1 MKVHDNCPKP
11 GRVWSIEVSSFI
23 GRRKL
28 ARILAAVPGVRIIKM
43 PGYLSRLSDK
53 PFCRFELDGHLFV
66 VEATWP
72 SGNRFVI
79 SPEPQGC
86 VDQLLVVRQVLA
98 QHRSFWGRLLA
109 PSRLRVGK

>member
-11 GRVWSIEVSSFI
+11 GGIWSIEVSSFI

-28 ARILAAVPGVRIIKM
+28 ARILAAIPDVRIIEM

-66 VEATWP
+66 VETP
-72 SGNRFVI
+72 SSGFRARPWKP
-79 SPEPQGC
+79 SP
-86 VDQLLVVRQVLA
+86 
-98 QHRSFWGRLLA
+98 SS
-109 PSRLRVGK
+109 SR